1 MGGKKESS
9 SGSSTT
15 VVNQSSTPTPTPE
28 EIERNRLLLEQQK
41 AIQPSETRNMLSG
54 LDLQNLLLSGQPLPG
69 YLGGLPGGISE
80 SVTQDMVNKSIN
92 DINVGSQASGLLD
105 SGVNRSIAARTSG
118 DIRNSA
124 AQFNLNNL
132 QQLLNIA
139 VGGQAQPFQAPVAYS
154 GQLGQALAGLRT
166 TNNSSTS
173 TGSYSGVTRTRD
185 PFGGFSGSFG
195 IPGFASLGFGG
206 R

>member
-1 MGGKKESS
+1 MGSKKESS

-15 VVNQSSTPTPTPE
+15 VVNQSSTPTPTAE
-28 EIERNRLLLEQQK
+28 EIERNKLLLEQQK
-41 AIQPSETRNMLSG
+41 AIQPSETRNMLTG
-54 LDLQNLLLSGQPLPG
+54 LDLQNLLLSGQSLPG

-80 SVTQDMVNKSIN
+80 SVTQDLVNKAMG
-92 DINVGSQASGLLD
+92 DVNVGSQSAGLLD
-105 SGVNRSIAARTSG
+105 SGVNASLRARTSG
-118 DIRNSA
+118 DIRMGS

-154 GQLGQALAGLRT
+154 GQLGSALAGLRS
-166 TNNSSTS
+166 TNSSSTS
-173 TGSYSGVTRTRD
+173 SGSYSSQTKTKM

-195 IPGFASLGFGG
+195 IPGMSLGFGG
-206 R
+206 S